1 MAMLGLVLA
10 SDNFRPRPDSEGHR
24 PLRFLRG
31 SSEDAG
37 KDYMVSKDGD
47 NILRIRN
54 DYGYRA
60 LTFTLSIPG
69 RTSEVNWFSTN
80 TETNTSSRKSGLLKL
95 LRVIDSIR
103 PN

>member
-1 MAMLGLVLA
+1 
-10 SDNFRPRPDSEGHR
+10 
-24 PLRFLRG
+24 
-31 SSEDAG
+31 
-37 KDYMVSKDGD
+37 MVDI
-47 NILRIRN
+47 ILRIRN
-54 DYGYRA
+54 DYG

-69 RTSEVNWFSTN
+69 RTNEVNWFSTN